1 MTQDELDQ
9 QSIAQLHDAV
19 LGFSKNCF
27 ELKKLCATVI
37 GASLTLLAAFTSD
50 KIDSVFFV
58 GGAVIIVFFWLA
70 DAQSYFYQ
78 EKIRIQ
84 MTILQNGILRRN
96 NLHLI
101 FDGVGMP
108 LSSDRQARTLPWRVF
123 FSAAN
128 WSMIFYYGLL
138 AIDGLAF
145 LAYAFGWLHSKS

>member
-9 QSIAQLHDAV
+9 QSIAQLHDVV

-27 ELKKLCATVI
+27 ELKKLCATVV
-37 GASLTLLAAFTSD
+37 GASLTLLAAFTAD
-50 KIDSVFFV
+50 KIDPVFFV
-58 GGAVIIVFFWLA
+58 GSAVIIVFFLMA

-78 EKIRIQ
+78 EKVRIQ
-84 MTILQNGILRRN
+84 MTVLQNGILQRN

-108 LSSDRQARTLPWRVF
+108 LSGNRQTRTIAKRAF
-123 FSAAN
+123 FSVIN

-138 AIDGLAF
+138 VIDGLAF
-145 LAYAFGWLHSKS
+145 WTYSKGWVHSKP